1 MRVLCIGISTL
12 WFLAAMYPSVAFSKS
27 EYDVGPFSKKYWDNQ
42 FKQEDLNVIHGDHRR
57 IEAVAKREIKL
68 KRGDL
73 QIVVCSGSTVR
84 ITGKEIYY
92 IDTKS
97 PGCKVGEYEAAA
109 GTTISFWESQSN
121 ELRSI
126 VIAKAVK
133 VRGYT
138 WPANSKLLFEK
149 DENRKLRL
157 YAVEL
162 GDDLAGT
169 DYLKG
174 QKVYVGR
181 IIDDTGRRNDE
192 LSTHGEDPIL

>member
-138 WPANSKLLFEK
+138 WPAKSTLFFESGP
-149 DENRKLRL
+149 DPLGYL

-162 GDDLAGT
+162 GDDLKGT
-169 DYLKG
+169 TFGKG
-174 QKVYVGR
+174 QKVFVGE
-181 IIDDTGRRNDE
+181 IIDTTGKRNDV
-192 LSTHGEDPIL
+192 LSLDGEDPHL